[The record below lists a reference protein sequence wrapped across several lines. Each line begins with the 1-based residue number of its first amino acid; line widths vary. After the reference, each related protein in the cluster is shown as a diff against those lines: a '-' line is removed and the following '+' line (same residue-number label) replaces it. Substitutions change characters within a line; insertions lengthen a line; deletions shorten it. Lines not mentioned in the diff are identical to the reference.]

1 MGAWG
6 PKSFEN
12 DGALDW
18 IGEVIEDGGV
28 ELVAAALDAVI
39 EGKTEYLEGDVCE
52 EGIAAAEI
60 LAAAGGAPAG
70 DLPEDARSWAAAQP
84 KPDATLYA
92 KAVEAMA
99 AVREK
104 SELRELWED
113 SEHFAAWNAAMDDL
127 DKRLAAAQSGRA

>member
-18 IGEVIEDGGV
+18 VGEVTEEGGLD
-28 ELVAAALDAVI
+28 EVAAAIAAVI
-39 EGKTEYLEGDVCE
+39 EGKAEYLEGDVCE
-52 EGIAAAEI
+52 EGIAAAEL
-60 LAAAGGAPAG
+60 LAAAAGAPAG
-70 DLPEDARSWAAAQP
+70 DLPEEAKTWIAAQP

-92 KAVEAMA
+92 KAIEAMA

-113 SEHFAAWNAAMDDL
+113 SEHFAAWNASMDDL
-127 DKRLAAAQSGRA
+127 NKRLGAAKAAKA